1 MSNYVII
8 HCQPIVEDSLINS
21 QLSWSYNNDQDVSEI
36 EVIAKNVDTLNDDEL
51 CSHYGINYDQVNSI
65 ELI

>member
-8 HCQPIVEDSLINS
+8 HCQPSVEDSLTNS
-21 QLSWSYNNDQDVSEI
+21 HLSWSYNNDQDVSEI
-36 EVIAKNVDTLNDDEL
+36 EVIAENIDTLEDDEL
-51 CSHYGINYDQVNSI
+51 CKHYGINYNQVNCI

>member
-8 HCQPIVEDSLINS
+8 HCQPRAEDSLVNS
-21 QLSWSYNNDQDVSEI
+21 QLSWSYNDDQDVSEI
-36 EVIAKNVDTLNDDEL
+36 EVIAKNIDTLDDDEL
-51 CSHYGINYDQVNSI
+51 CKHYGLNYAHVNSI